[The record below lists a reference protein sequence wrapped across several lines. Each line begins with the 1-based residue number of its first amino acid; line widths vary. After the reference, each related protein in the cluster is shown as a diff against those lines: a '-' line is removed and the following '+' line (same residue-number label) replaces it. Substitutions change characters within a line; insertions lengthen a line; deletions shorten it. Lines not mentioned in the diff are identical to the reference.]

1 MVARQTDSVAA
12 YRRNSIMTANPM
24 ELVIMLFD
32 GIRRDL
38 LQAKA
43 LLQRTQLEAAHAK
56 LINAQEIV
64 TELLNSLDLKLDLA
78 QEIVPIYDF
87 IYNELVA
94 INITKDA
101 ERIDPLMEL
110 VTEWR
115 EIWQSVANAVR
126 MEN

>member
-1 MVARQTDSVAA
+1 
-12 YRRNSIMTANPM
+12 MTANPM